1 MSMNGQ
7 GFNNGRYAPAPY
19 AGPRGKSL
27 SFRRRAD
34 LMADKKQQVAASAAR
49 ENSKNISTGPATIR
63 RFSWEPTP

>member
-34 LMADKKQQVAASAAR
+34 LMADKKAQVAASAAR
-49 ENSKNISTGPATIR
+49 TSSKNITSGPATVR
-63 RFSWEPTP
+63 RFSWE

>member
-1 MSMNGQ
+1 MNGQ

-34 LMADKKQQVAASAAR
+34 LMVDKKKQAAASAAR
-49 ENSKNISTGPATIR
+49 TASKNINTGPATIR
-63 RFSWEPTP
+63 RFSWEPTT